1 VKLDDLGDKLFAST
15 TEAGAIL
22 GGTDPRTIRRAIAA
36 GEIPGRR
43 IGNKLMI
50 PVAWLREQVLTTASE
65 PSQPTIDLDGLA
77 DCVADRV
84 FARIA
89 RAFGGHAPGV
99 NAADPAPPGPAA
111 TADDRL
117 PRTERSHVHRA
128 RRA

>member
-50 PVAWLREQVLTTASE
+50 PVAWLREQVLTAAPES
-65 PSQPTIDLDGLA
+65 SQPTIDLNGLA

-89 RAFGGHAPGV
+89 RAFGRQALDV
-99 NAADPAPPGPAA
+99 NAADPAPPGPATIANDPLPA
-111 TADDRL
+111 TKQG
-117 PRTERSHVHRA
+117 HVHDYPA
-128 RRA
+128 V